1 MFILSI
7 LPLDRRLVA
16 LIEKQTER
24 MRELATSGKRASS
37 TVNKVLLRKYV
48 SVFYVLLTVH
58 LGSVLVNNQLDA
70 QFLFLFMF
78 IPIL

>member
-24 MRELATSGKRASS
+24 MRELATGGKRTLS
-37 TVNKVLLRKYV
+37 TVN
-48 SVFYVLLTVH
+48 
-58 LGSVLVNNQLDA
+58 
-70 QFLFLFMF
+70 
-78 IPIL
+78 P